1 MHWTNDYEDLS
12 TEIRT
17 SSEAQKEI
25 ILRAY
30 DKARHFFD
38 SRDHE
43 MDDFIVIR
51 VEEYSCIALITDEFS
66 PIEISSFVFPYD
78 QERIYPVQMIEQKIL
93 FSNN

>member
-1 MHWTNDYEDLS
+1 MYWTNDYEELS
-12 TEIRT
+12 TEFRT
-17 SSEAQKEI
+17 SNEAQKEI

-38 SRDHE
+38 SKEHD

-51 VEEYSCIALITDEFS
+51 VEGYSCIALITDDFS

-78 QERIYPVQMIEQKIL
+78 QKRIFPLQQIEQKIM
-93 FSNN
+93 FSTN